1 MVIAHK
7 FGDVIYLKILSAMCM
22 LLLLKSA
29 CCYCCRG
36 QGASAASKSMLLL
49 LQSACCYCYR
59 LCAATAE
66 HMIKTAAKCILQN
79 YCYIYNAIYCFYD
92 AVLFLWCSLLFL
104 WCSIPFLWCF
114 LLFLWCSLL
123 FLLSTASNA
132 MILQLGPNNNNNN
145 KLQQPADRL
154 LEAGKKT
161 WRLVE
166 HPNSGWGCRKLFIL
180 FTNTDVL

>member
-145 KLQQPADRL
+145 NKLQQPADRL
-154 LEAGKKT
+154 LEAGKKCHET
-161 WRLVE
+161 SRT
-166 HPNSGWGCRKLFIL
+166 
-180 FTNTDVL
+180 FTRT